1 MKTNLLLTALL
12 FVIAFSNCSRDK
24 ESQLNTLTSKT
35 WRRALTDLNPTTNPQ
50 GQIIYYA
57 VLNCEKDDTFK
68 FNEHGSLIIDRND
81 NKCAQDELQIENQSY
96 SLNRQ
101 TKELI
106 IDGTTY
112 ILAEES
118 NKQIKYYTV
127 LPTTNG
133 FQYLIFLLQ

>member
-68 FNEHGSLIIDRND
+68 FNEDGSLIIDRND

>member
-68 FNEHGSLIIDRND
+68 FNEDGSLIIDRYD
-81 NKCAQDELQIENQSY
+81 NKCAQDEFQIENQSY